1 LYLARIYGKGN
12 TLYTIK
18 HGIQRMRNIKEGEKW
33 RGETLRNGK
42 RKMQKEK
49 EEKKKRRKSR
59 MKGHLIIITPHT
71 HTHTHT
77 LNP

>member
-18 HGIQRMRNIKEGEKW
+18 HGIQRMRNIKEGEKG

-49 EEKKKRRKSR
+49 KKK
-59 MKGHLIIITPHT
+59 
-71 HTHTHT
+71 
-77 LNP
+77 